1 MSKND
6 FDKHFHFVS
15 NELQKINP
23 NLTSQLSVCS
33 NGLFMFTINGQ
44 FVDIFQ
50 IKDTIVYY
58 STVMVVEKMGKP
70 IRAYF
75 LDTSERLLVITND
88 YSLHYLI
95 AENIPKPAISFTPS
109 FCNLIELI
117 HAIQFKERIGLYKR
131 PDKAMNGNEH
141 TTFEVF
147 PFSDELLLP
156 DYPLELS
163 QEEQL
168 TFQHANTDL
177 LFTTPEQSLNIVT
190 PFIEGDFSS
199 VGGLPSLEEV
209 EHFITIC
216 KNQKRKSNLDKK
228 RQVFDN
234 PDMLPPPPRKPKL
247 NTTVTKQEKKKE
259 DVLQN
264 NQNNSNCVND
274 NESLNKS
281 LSDVESETDY
291 YNPNL
296 NTPTISFNY
305 DIPLFD
311 SFAENVLFP
320 SEFPF
325 LDTEENDISMLP
337 NIPNPPRLSFPDD
350 NIPISTILGNEDF
363 DCTAYYGNDNLTS
376 DVLNNTIFGI

>member
-6 FDKHFHFVS
+6 FVKHFHFIS
-15 NELQKINP
+15 NELKKINP

-58 STVMVVEKMGKP
+58 STVMVVEEMGKP

-75 LDTSERLLVITND
+75 LETSERLLVITND
-88 YSLHYLI
+88 YTLHYLI

-117 HAIQFKERIGLYKR
+117 HAIQFKERMGLYKR

-141 TTFEVF
+141 ATFEVF

-156 DYPLELS
+156 DFPLEFC

-168 TFQHANTDL
+168 TFQHTITDL
-177 LFTTPEQSLNIVT
+177 LFTTPEQSLIIVT

-234 PDMLPPPPRKPKL
+234 PHMLPPPPRKPKL
-247 NTTVTKQEKKKE
+247 KATVTKQEKRKE

-264 NQNNSNCVND
+264 KQK
-274 NESLNKS
+274 KS
-281 LSDVESETDY
+281 LSDVESEADY
-291 YNPNL
+291 CKPNL

-320 SEFPF
+320 SELPF
-325 LDTEENDISMLP
+325 LDTEEHDISMLSSIR
-337 NIPNPPRLSFPDD
+337 NLPRLSFPDD

-363 DCTAYYGNDNLTS
+363 DCTAYYGNDNLTF
-376 DVLNNTIFGI
+376 DVLNNTFFGI